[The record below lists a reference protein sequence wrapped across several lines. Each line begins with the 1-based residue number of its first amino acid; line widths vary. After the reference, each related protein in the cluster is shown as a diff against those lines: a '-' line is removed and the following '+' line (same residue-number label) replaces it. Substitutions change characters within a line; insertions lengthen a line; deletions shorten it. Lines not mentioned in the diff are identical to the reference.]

1 MQRASRPDRP
11 VLPLLLA
18 LVALFGMF
26 GTPRPAHALRF
37 VSYNTLNYDNLAS
50 TRDPSFRTVIAGIA
64 NADVLAVCEI
74 QDQTS
79 INNFL
84 NNVLNNIEPGQWSA
98 APFYDQAGSSQNQS
112 LFYRSATVT
121 YVSSDTLGNDPRD
134 IPYYRLRP
142 KPYTASSAEFVVFVV
157 HLKAS
162 EGYETDRL
170 AEATRLRAFMNT
182 YPAGTNM
189 VICGDFNVYTST
201 EPAYVELL
209 ESQAVNI
216 GRVQDPINSPG
227 SWNNNA
233 TFASIHTQ
241 STRSGLL
248 IPGDG
253 GATGGMDDRFDFV
266 LPTYSLNDGE
276 GLDQLASTYTAYGQD
291 GLHFNTDVNAA
302 PTNAAVGQ
310 VIADALQRASD
321 HLPVVMNFQVPA
333 IVSAD
338 ASLSFGTVIVGAT
351 AQQSLTV
358 TNTAVVPAD
367 ELTYTLTA
375 PIGFTSPGG
384 PFAEAAG
391 GGSNSHTITMLTATA
406 GVKGGNLVILS
417 DDPDNPSKNVG
428 LSGTVLRHA
437 VPSLAGGVQTLSDT
451 LDFGTHKEGEFTDG
465 TASVSNVGYDA
476 LQALLN
482 VYGAT
487 IVGGSGRFTLVPA
500 FSAVDVN
507 ATPAA
512 FTVAFNDTGAATGQ
526 DTTYTATLTFTTRDQ
541 QGLPG
546 ATNLASLTVYIKAT
560 VQAAD
565 QTGVNDGLPVTAT
578 LLRAN
583 FPNPFSSGT
592 RIQFDLLKESSVRI
606 EVFDVRGRLVSTV
619 LDREMGSGA
628 HDVGW
633 DGLAGDGRETSP
645 GIYFYRLTTP
655 EYTATRRMTKLR

>member
-1 MQRASRPDRP
+1 MRRLFRPDRP

-18 LVALFGMF
+18 LIALLGML
-26 GTPRPAHALRF
+26 GAPRSGYALRF
-37 VSYNTLNYDNLAS
+37 ASYNTLNYDNLNT
-50 TRDPSFRTVIAGIA
+50 TRDPAFRTVIAGIA
-64 NADVLAVCEI
+64 NVDVLAVCEI

-84 NNVLNNIEPGQWSA
+84 NNVLNTIEPGQWSA

-157 HLKAS
+157 HFKAS
-162 EGYETDRL
+162 EGYEADRL

-209 ESQAVNI
+209 ESQAVNT
-216 GRVQDPINSPG
+216 GRVQDPINTPG
-227 SWNNNA
+227 SWNNTA
-233 TFASIHTQ
+233 TYAAIHTQ
-241 STRSGLL
+241 STRSGTLV
-248 IPGDG
+248 PADG

-333 IVSAD
+333 IVSAS
-338 ASLSFGTVIVGAT
+338 ASLGFGTVIVGGT

-358 TNTAVVPAD
+358 TNTATVPAD
-367 ELTYTLTA
+367 ELTYTLSAPAGFTA
-375 PIGFTSPGG
+375 PGG
-384 PFAEAAG
+384 TLTEAAG
-391 GGSNSHTITMLTATA
+391 GGSNSHTIAMLTATA
-406 GVKGGNLVILS
+406 GVKGGNLVISS
-417 DDPDNPSKNVG
+417 DDPDNPSKNVP

-437 VPSLAGGVQTLSDT
+437 VPSLASGVQTLADT
-451 LDFGTHKEGEFTDG
+451 LDFGSHKEGEFTNG
-465 TASVSNVGYDA
+465 SAPVSNVGYDT

-482 VYGAT
+482 VYGAVIT
-487 IVGGSGRFTLVPA
+487 GGDGRFSLVPA
-500 FSAVDVN
+500 FSPVDVN
-507 ATPAA
+507 GTPAS
-512 FTVAFNDTGAATGQ
+512 FTVAFDDAGAATSQ
-526 DTTYTATLTFTTRDQ
+526 DTTFTATLTFSTRDQ
-541 QGLPG
+541 QGLSG
-546 ATNLASLTVYIKAT
+546 AINLSSLTVYLKAT
-560 VQAAD
+560 VQQAE
-565 QTGVNDGLPVTAT
+565 QIGVEERPPVTAT
-578 LLRAN
+578 MLRAN
-583 FPNPFSSGT
+583 YPNPFSAST
-592 RIQFDLLKESSVRI
+592 RIQFDLLKEGDVRI
-606 EVFDVRGRLVSTV
+606 EIFDVRGRLVSTV
-619 LDREMGSGA
+619 LDRVMGSGA
-628 HDVGW
+628 YDIAW
-633 DGLAGDGRETSP
+633 DGLTAAGRETSP
-645 GIYFYRLTTP
+645 GIYFYRLTTQ